1 MEELLCFG
9 WIDILPRAL
18 DAERTMLLSTS
29 RKPKSA
35 WSKANRE
42 RVQRLQASGLMELRG
57 LEVAEEAKRTGAWS
71 KLVSAG
77 ALEEPTDLK
86 NQVSRLSGRKRKLC
100 RLSPFRKARNSSM
113 SLR

>member
-77 ALEEPTDLK
+77 ALDDPTDLK
-86 NQVSRLSGRKRKLC
+86 NQVRAYPGASENFAAFPPSVKRGILQC
-100 RLSPFRKARNSSM
+100 R
-113 SLR
+113 